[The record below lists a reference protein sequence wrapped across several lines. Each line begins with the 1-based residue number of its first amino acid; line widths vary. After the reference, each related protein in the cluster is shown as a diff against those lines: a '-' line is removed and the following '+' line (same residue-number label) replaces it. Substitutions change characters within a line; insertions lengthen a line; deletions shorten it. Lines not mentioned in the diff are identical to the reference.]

1 MAYRKIYIAVDCK
14 DADEAKR
21 MQMAA
26 EDLSASFAMP
36 ATEILKVY
44 PYVKKNVRL
53 IKNTMN
59 TLMQK
64 GIKGIG
70 SIAADM
76 IANFKR

>member
-1 MAYRKIYIAVDCK
+1 MAYRKIYIAIDCK
-14 DADEAKR
+14 DAEEAKQI
-21 MQMAA
+21 QMAA
-26 EDLSASFAMP
+26 EDLSATFAMS
-36 ATEILKVY
+36 AGEILKVY

-64 GIKGIG
+64 GIRGVG

-76 IANFKR
+76 IRNFKV